1 MVMPENINNQPSNT
15 RDQADGLR
23 LLKKHKP
30 IKVITVTGGKGG
42 IGKTS
47 ICANLAVAMAKLGRR
62 VLLLDGDLG
71 LANVDV
77 MFGLQPKLTLIDV
90 LQNDKTLQDILVTG
104 PEGITVVPG
113 ASGFSEMANLSSVHH
128 VAIVNA
134 FSTLTE
140 NFDVLLVDTAAG
152 ISDSVLRF
160 AEAAQ
165 EVMIV
170 VCDEATSITDA
181 YATIKLLSTERGVT
195 RFRIV
200 TNMTRAGGDG
210 TRLFEKM
217 LRVTGRFLDVTLNHA
232 GSVPYDDR
240 VWRSIQMQT
249 PFVTAFPS
257 SLAASAIKKLAITAD
272 NWDLPTKARGNIE
285 FFVDRLLRLGS
296 HGDKAVA

>member
-1 MVMPENINNQPSNT
+1 M
-15 RDQADGLR
+15 
-23 LLKKHKP
+23 
-30 IKVITVTGGKGG
+30 
-42 IGKTS
+42 
-47 ICANLAVAMAKLGRR
+47 
-62 VLLLDGDLG
+62 
-71 LANVDV
+71 
-77 MFGLQPKLTLIDV
+77 DV
-90 LQNDKTLQDILVTG
+90 LQNDKALQDILVTG

-217 LRVTGRFLDVTLNHA
+217 LRVTDRFLDVTLNHA
-232 GSVPYDDR
+232 GSIPYDDR

-257 SLAASAIKKLAITAD
+257 SLAASAIKKLATTAD

-285 FFVDRLLRLGS
+285 FFVDRLLRINS